1 VTYGADEGN
10 TKGPSLMDLANQGY
24 PLEQAE
30 ALAAFGVSRP
40 TSVRRQAWGS
50 G

>member
-30 ALAAFGVSRP
+30 ALATFGVSRP
-40 TSVRRQAWGS
+40 TSVRR
-50 G
+50 